1 MLLFYALSAY
11 TIRIVN
17 NSVLAET
24 KLRKKVLTYLK
35 FYDRFRFV
43 KIVKL
48 LILKH
53 FAWVN
58 FECVLLIGNNFYQ
71 LI

>member
-24 KLRKKVLTYLK
+24 KLRKKVLTYSK
-35 FYDRFRFV
+35 FYDQFRFV
-43 KIVKL
+43 KIV
-48 LILKH
+48 
-53 FAWVN
+53 
-58 FECVLLIGNNFYQ
+58 
-71 LI
+71 